1 MEQNNINRNN
11 NQPNDSSKTNQ
22 QQKRQIAFKVSVN
35 DILDGQYI
43 KEEGWN
49 PNHIKL
55 KDDRDVSR
63 INIMGVVIDKP
74 FGENITQQNIMIDDG
89 SANISLRLFEE
100 NKLFESVNIGDSVL
114 VIGRPREFGTER
126 YIVPEIIK
134 KIEDANWIKLRKL
147 ELGSKE
153 IKVEEKKIEVYD
165 TVEEVVEED
174 PDIISLIK
182 KLDKGD
188 GADFNDIVEKCGKED
203 GEKIINNM
211 IKMGELF
218 EIKPGKIKV
227 LE

>member
-1 MEQNNINRNN
+1 
-11 NQPNDSSKTNQ
+11 
-22 QQKRQIAFKVSVN
+22 
-35 DILDGQYI
+35 
-43 KEEGWN
+43 
-49 PNHIKL
+49 
-55 KDDRDVSR
+55 
-63 INIMGVVIDKP
+63 
-74 FGENITQQNIMIDDG
+74 MIDDG

>member
-1 MEQNNINRNN
+1 MAEENKQ
-11 NQPNDSSKTNQ
+11 QEKQ
-22 QQKRQIAFKVSVN
+22 QQKRQIAYKVGVN

-55 KDDRDVSR
+55 NDGRDISR
-63 INIMGVVIDKP
+63 VNLIGVVIDKP

-100 NKLFESVNIGDSVL
+100 NKLFETINVGDSVL

-134 KIEDANWIKLRKL
+134 KIEDSNWIKLRKL
-147 ELGSKE
+147 ELGNKE
-153 IKVEEKKIEVYD
+153 VKVEEKKIEVYD
-165 TVEEVVEED
+165 AVEEEVVEED
-174 PDIISLIK
+174 HDIISLIK
-182 KLDKGD
+182 KLDKGE
-188 GADFNDIVEKCGKED
+188 GADFNEVVEKCGKED
-203 GEKIINNM
+203 GEKIISNM